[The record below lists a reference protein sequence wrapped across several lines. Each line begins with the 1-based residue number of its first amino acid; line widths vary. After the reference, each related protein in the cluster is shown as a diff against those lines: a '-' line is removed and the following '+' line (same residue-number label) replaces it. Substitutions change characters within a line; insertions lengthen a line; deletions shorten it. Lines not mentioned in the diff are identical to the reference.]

1 MEIGISWTPGHADIA
16 GNEIADRLAKEAAKE
31 AEEVDE
37 NQDKVVTA
45 VDIKTAAKVSCEKKW
60 QRRWDLT
67 NSGRDLYVYRKY
79 VGVKSKK
86 YVHQK
91 YPRVMAKLR
100 TGYCLNEYLYKIGVV
115 DRPYCQCGEVES
127 REHYIMEC
135 SNLQDLRERLRL
147 KLWQKTGLDW
157 LIEIF
162 LTISKKDDYE
172 LIINEVFEEFL
183 ERSGRLT
190 KSE

>member
-1 MEIGISWTPGHADIA
+1 MYAIITTPLLMTSSVSSAIRKLHHS
-16 GNEIADRLAKEAAKE
+16 
-31 AEEVDE
+31 
-37 NQDKVVTA
+37 
-45 VDIKTAAKVSCEKKW
+45 DIKVNGFYLLLSAKVSCEKKW

-91 YPRVMAKLR
+91 YRRVMAKLR

-115 DRPYCQCGEVES
+115 DRPYCQCGEIES
-127 REHYIMEC
+127 REHYTMEC

-147 KLWQKTGLDW
+147 KLWQQTGLYW

-172 LIINEVFEEFL
+172 QDRLIINEVFEFL

-190 KSE
+190 KSKPKS